1 MDFTQSMDNGY
12 MIPSSIAVGSGEA
25 TDIRCVCDTVEDFKT
40 FLSSTGM
47 DLRYEGLVT
56 YEKVNKLLKVYKGDD
71 TWQTVGEGGGNADTS
86 SFITLTQ
93 LSQQLSNYYTKS
105 QTDSKIVEE
114 IAKAQIG
121 GSGEVDLSSY
131 ATKNYVDDEISRIEL
146 KEGPQGLK
154 GEDGLTTSILV
165 NGQTYTHVDGVITLP
180 NYPNNAGGNIDT
192 ISLTDEQIK
201 QMINSIDIPVS
212 ELSMN
217 KQHLKLKEGEYEI
230 LSFSWMPSYV
240 SQPTVIWE
248 SNNPSVAEVN
258 QEGKVT
264 AVAEGEALITI
275 TSSNG
280 ISTNCGVVVEA
291 VEKEVVLQSISLN
304 QTSLSL
310 HSGDTTNLVATFN
323 PSDATYKAVS
333 WSTNNDQVAT
343 VSGGKVTCVG
353 EGSCVITCTSNQ
365 YPSIKAE
372 CSVEVTELKTLTS
385 VVNGLE
391 HSYSFAGLATD
402 DSTTIED
409 LTGTTPVTMANF
421 TNVAAAKTAYGI
433 IPDQTSSRLNQ
444 NSMCTSNTTC
454 TIVTKMKG
462 ASISYAGVWGTS
474 GIKLCN
480 NSNGQYYQFTD
491 GGYLNNS
498 LSTTSLSEQAWDV
511 VAVSFDFGNSLIT
524 TYVNGVK
531 RANTTMSAKVVWNNK
546 LAIFDGYSTNNNVTN
561 KLCINSLLIY
571 NRCITDEE
579 AVTIYKDLVGD
590 SRFIGLDLTRSVLST
605 ANRKDLCFELSH
617 TNNVS
622 DNVLTSAID
631 STKTIPVA
639 SVTEKGFTV
648 SEPVLVDKPLLGI
661 RTAGLSFY
669 FDSSLDTTT
678 SETVF
683 LNKFTANSARSYIQ
697 NSKIYIR
704 TDNAWALNNMAE
716 TLVTGVNTIFIT
728 YAHYSGNI
736 VAENISIYV
745 NGVKYSA
752 SHVFPFTYNNLRDF
766 MNYLS
771 NTTIPIQSYLVF
783 DKALT
788 QEEITA
794 LDNDLKGV
802 E

>member
-1 MDFTQSMDNGY
+1 MNSKANKVHAHSQYFTEHQ
-12 MIPSSIAVGSGEA
+12 
-25 TDIRCVCDTVEDFKT
+25 DISHKADKEN
-40 FLSSTGM
+40 
-47 DLRYEGLVT
+47 T
-56 YEKVNKLLKVYKGDD
+56 YP
-71 TWQTVGEGGGNADTS
+71 
-86 SFITLTQ
+86 
-93 LSQQLSNYYTKS
+93 KS
-105 QTDSKIVEE
+105 QTDNKIVEE
-114 IAKAQIG
+114 IAKAQLG
-121 GSGEVDLSSY
+121 ESGEVDLSAY
-131 ATKNYVDDEISRIEL
+131 ATKNYVDDEISKIEL
-146 KEGPQGLK
+146 KEGPKGDKGEIGPQGLK

-165 NGQTYTHVDGVITLP
+165 NGQTYTHIDGVITLP

-201 QMINSIDIPVS
+201 QMINSIDVPVS

-217 KQHLKLKEGEYEI
+217 KQHLKLKEGEHEI

-248 SNNPSVAEVN
+248 SNNPLVAKVN

-291 VEKEVVLQSISLN
+291 VAQEIVLQSISLN

-310 HSGDTTNLVATFN
+310 HPGDTSNLVATFN
-323 PSDATYKAVS
+323 PTDATYTAVS
-333 WSTNNDQVAT
+333 WSTDNDQVAT

-372 CSVEVTELKTLTS
+372 CSVEVTKLTTLTS
-385 VVNGLE
+385 VINGLE
-391 HSYSFAGLATD
+391 HSYSFAGLAVD

-409 LTGTTPVTMANF
+409 LIGTVPITMDNF

-480 NSNGQYYQFTD
+480 NDDGQYYQFTD
-491 GGYLNNS
+491 GGYLNNN

-511 VAVSFDFGNSLIT
+511 VAVSFDFDNSLIT

-531 RANTTMSAKVVWNNK
+531 RANTTMNAKVVWNNK
-546 LAIFDGYSTNNNVTN
+546 LAIFDGYSTSNNVTN

-590 SRFIGLDLTRSVLST
+590 SRFIGLDLTQSILSS
-605 ANRKDLCFELSH
+605 ANRKDLCFELSY
-617 TNNVS
+617 TNNVV

-631 STKTIPVA
+631 STKTLNVA
-639 SVTEKGFTV
+639 NVTEKGFTV
-648 SEPVLVDKPLLGI
+648 NEEGVLVDKPLLGI
-661 RTAGLSFY
+661 RTVGFSFY

-678 SETVF
+678 AETVF
-683 LNKFTANSARSYIQ
+683 LNKFTANSSRSYIQ

-704 TDNAWALNNMAE
+704 TDTAWGLNNMDE
-716 TLVTGVNTIFIT
+716 NLVTGVNTIFIT
-728 YAHYSGNI
+728 CAHYAGNLT
-736 VAENISIYV
+736 AEDISIYV
-745 NGVKYSA
+745 NGVKYTA
-752 SHVFPFTYNNLRDF
+752 GHLYPFNYSKLSKLTDL
-766 MNYLS
+766 MNYLN

-794 LDNDLKGV
+794 LDNDLKGAD
-802 E
+802 